1 MAADHGK
8 RSDVWTQE
16 SQSSDSSSAGY
27 SAAKRVVQVNVK
39 MSEEDYALFH
49 NAARVLWP
57 GAILS
62 NSGIVLGLAKLGVKK
77 KVRT

>member
-1 MAADHGK
+1 MAANHGK

-16 SQSSDSSSAGY
+16 NQSSGSPNAGY